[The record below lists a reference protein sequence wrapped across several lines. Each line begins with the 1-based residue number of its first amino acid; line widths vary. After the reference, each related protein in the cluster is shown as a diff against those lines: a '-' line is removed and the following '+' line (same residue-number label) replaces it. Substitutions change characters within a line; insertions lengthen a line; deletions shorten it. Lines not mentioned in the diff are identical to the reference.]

1 MKISLFPVPEM
12 QKFPFLATLKSGH
25 EVNANSEIVAVGVI
39 EPPVRLRLVLSLKL
53 LQDSFAFLRSLLLLL
68 HCVGP
73 LSVVILILSS
83 SFIILSEPSPMLA

>member
-1 MKISLFPVPEM
+1 M
-12 QKFPFLATLKSGH
+12 QKFPLPKNLKSGH

-53 LQDSFAFLRSLLLLL
+53 LQDSFAFLRSLLLL

-73 LSVVILILSS
+73 FSVVILILSS
-83 SFIILSEPSPMLA
+83 SFIILSGPSLM

>member
-1 MKISLFPVPEM
+1 M
-12 QKFPFLATLKSGH
+12 QKFPFLADFKFGH

-53 LQDSFAFLRSLLLLL
+53 LQDSFALLRSLLLL

-73 LSVVILILSS
+73 FSVVILILSS
-83 SFIILSEPSPMLA
+83 SFIILSDPSLM